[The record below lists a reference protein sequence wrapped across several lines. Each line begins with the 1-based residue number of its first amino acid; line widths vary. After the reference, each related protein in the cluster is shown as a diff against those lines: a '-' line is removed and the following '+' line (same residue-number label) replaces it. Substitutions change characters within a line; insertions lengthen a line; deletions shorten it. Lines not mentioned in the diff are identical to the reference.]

1 MNAKMER
8 IEKNIVKFEV
18 KIDSEKFSEGI
29 KKSYIKNASK
39 YNLPGFRKGKAPM
52 GVIKR
57 YYGNNVFFE
66 DAVNLCIDETYPEV
80 IKEYEINPVDYPEI
94 DVVQVEEGKELI
106 YTAKVTVRP
115 EVELGLYKG
124 VEVKK
129 VEYAVTE
136 DEIAKSLKTMQEKNS
151 RVEVKIDGVVEKGN
165 IAVIDYKGFV
175 DGVAFE
181 GGESKDFPLEIGS
194 GSFIDNFEDQLI
206 GLKVDES
213 KEVNVKFP
221 EEYSSE
227 ALKGKAAVFQVT
239 VKEIKVKEVPELDD
253 EFAKEA
259 SEFDTIDELKNDLRK
274 KMENSNEEKTK
285 REFEEAVIDTVC
297 DNVTVEIP
305 KAMIDKEID
314 FMLKDLENRLKPQ
327 GLDLKTYY
335 QYANTD
341 ENKVKEQMK
350 DNAEKRVK
358 TELVIDAVAKAEKV
372 EATSEELLAK
382 ANEYAKQYGDKDLE
396 KAAQQLIDT
405 QKKYLELEIVN
416 EKVINLLVVNSKA
429 IA

>member
-29 KKSYIKNASK
+29 KKSYKKNASK

-136 DEIAKSLKTMQEKNS
+136 DEIGKSLKTMQEKNS
-151 RVEVKIDGVVEKGN
+151 RVEAKVDGAVEKNN

-206 GLKVDES
+206 GLKVQES

-221 EEYSSE
+221 DEYSSE

-259 SEFDTIDELKNDLRK
+259 SEFDTIDELKADLRK
-274 KMENSNEEKTK
+274 KMESSNEEKTK

-350 DNAEKRVK
+350 ENAEKRVK
-358 TELVIDAVAKAEKV
+358 TELVIDAVAKAEKI

-416 EKVINLLVVNSKA
+416 EKVIDLLVVNSKA